1 MVHFKDVS
9 FVDLVDSIGSNNPV
23 PGGGSVSALLL
34 SLAGALS
41 AKVCSVSKK
50 QGYLPEYE
58 QECRSIIQKGLELA
72 EEDADRYLKVIE
84 SFRHKTGI
92 EDSLYQAALTP
103 LKISLEGLDFV
114 DTALDISLKGNP
126 KAITDALISSL
137 IAQIAVLGGALN
149 ARINLEE
156 MPPGSLRN
164 EIVTCLKEIV
174 KNYRRKE
181 QQINSVIDSYLKIL
195 DTSK

>member
-1 MVHFKDVS
+1 MVQFKDVR
-9 FVDLVDSIGSNNPV
+9 FVDLIDSISSNNPV

-41 AKVCSVSKK
+41 GKVCSISKK
-50 QGYLPEYE
+50 QGYLPEYD
-58 QECRSIIQKGLELA
+58 QECKRIIQKGLELA

-84 SFRHKTGI
+84 SFRHKIGI
-92 EDSLYQAALTP
+92 EDALYQATLTP
-103 LKISLEGLDFV
+103 LKISFEGLDFV

-137 IAQIAVLGGALN
+137 IAQIAVLGGILN
-149 ARINLEE
+149 AQINLQE
-156 MPPGSLRN
+156 MPPGSLRS
-164 EIVTCLKEIV
+164 ESVCCLKEII
-174 KNYRRKE
+174 KNYRNKE

>member
-1 MVHFKDVS
+1 MVQLKDVS
-9 FVDLVDSIGSNNPV
+9 LMDLIDSISSNNPV

-72 EEDADRYLKVIE
+72 EEDADKYLKVIE

-174 KNYRRKE
+174 KIYRRKE